1 MEKRIGF
8 KVEGLKLVGTLC
20 GYLTALL
27 VGENDVKSLILRAPA
42 IYKDE
47 IFREK
52 IEKVYESR
60 FMSKDKYKESRPIK
74 AIAQFKG
81 SLLIIQS
88 ENDEVIPEEVI
99 NAYFDNAILAK
110 KKKLYIFKG
119 ATHRITSPRLRQK
132 LYNITCR
139 WFKET
144 LI

>member
-88 ENDEVIPEEVI
+88 ENDEVIPEVV
-99 NAYFDNAILAK
+99 
-110 KKKLYIFKG
+110 
-119 ATHRITSPRLRQK
+119 
-132 LYNITCR
+132 
-139 WFKET
+139 
-144 LI
+144 